1 MTSQIVSLSAL
12 KEIKEILKLHD
23 EAWNN
28 SPGILDLLKNSSE
41 CFILFAED
49 AKIAGYVFVE
59 EDKARGF
66 VELQDIVIS
75 STHRKMGYG
84 KLLMKKVMEKYPYI
98 KLIARAQNSGL
109 ISFYKDL
116 GFKEDFLIE
125 NYYEIGE
132 DGLRMSWRAEK

>member
-1 MTSQIVSLSAL
+1 MISQIKTFSAL

-23 EAWNN
+23 EAWNH
-28 SPGILDLLKNSSE
+28 SPGILDLLKKSSE
-41 CFILFAED
+41 CFILFAEN
-49 AKIAGYVFVE
+49 ARIAGYVFVE

-75 STHRKMGYG
+75 SNYRKMGYG
-84 KLLMKKVMEKYPYI
+84 KLLMKKVMEKYPSI
-98 KLIARAQNSGL
+98 KLIARAQNVAL
-109 ISFYKDL
+109 ISFYRDL

>member
-1 MTSQIVSLSAL
+1 MTSQIETFSAL

-23 EAWNN
+23 EAWNH

-41 CFILFAED
+41 CFILFTED
-49 AKIAGYVFVE
+49 TKIAGYVFVE

-75 STHRKMGYG
+75 SNHRKMGYG
-84 KLLMKKVMEKYPYI
+84 KLLMKKIMEKYPSI
-98 KLIARAQNSGL
+98 KLIARAQNVAL
-109 ISFYKDL
+109 ISFYRDL